1 MSVPIFAHDA
11 SNRLVASY
19 TRSQLRQ
26 ATQPPR
32 ELKPDISLSIVPD
45 LPPPI
50 RGDLEKIYTYN
61 ALQSHSGKWEAQ
73 QHKVQ
78 ARDTDALLRAFLLQQ
93 IDNENARRAQI
104 EADSEMPYAGVVRD
118 MLKKKQQVD
127 NTLAPVEQARERIA
141 EATAR
146 REEAAAIK
154 AEMSARKA
162 QEDLLRREERIQRS
176 AEKKHAKAM
185 EAPRSLEDL
194 MADSASPAGKSSS
207 KQKGI
212 QAYLSAAKETPGEK
226 APEKRSIPKVGGKA
240 TDSVAPLVERALP
253 GASGAAGGAG
263 ASTPSVT
270 RSGAAFVKRF

>member
-19 TRSQLRQ
+19 TRSQLRK

-32 ELKPDISLSIVPD
+32 DIKPDIALSIVPN

-50 RGDLEKIYTYN
+50 RGDLEKIYKYN

-118 MLKKKQQVD
+118 LLKK
-127 NTLAPVEQARERIA
+127 L
-141 EATAR
+141 TAR
-146 REEAAAIK
+146 SR
-154 AEMSARKA
+154 
-162 QEDLLRREERIQRS
+162 L
-176 AEKKHAKAM
+176 
-185 EAPRSLEDL
+185 
-194 MADSASPAGKSSS
+194 
-207 KQKGI
+207 
-212 QAYLSAAKETPGEK
+212 
-226 APEKRSIPKVGGKA
+226 
-240 TDSVAPLVERALP
+240 
-253 GASGAAGGAG
+253 
-263 ASTPSVT
+263 
-270 RSGAAFVKRF
+270 